1 MATPLPQDFREF
13 LKLCNDHR
21 LEYLLVGGYAV
32 CAHGYVRPTGD
43 LDIWIAIGPANA
55 AKAVETLRA
64 FGFGSAHPTPD
75 LLMQRGRIVRMGVQP
90 VRIEILN
97 DLSGVDFAA
106 CVASAVVVDFDGLKV
121 PVISRRDL
129 ITNKKAAGRF
139 KDLNDVQQ
147 LTAPDA
153 PT

>member
-1 MATPLPQDFREF
+1 MATRLPDDFREF
-13 LKLCNDHR
+13 LRLCNDHR

-32 CAHGYVRPTGD
+32 GAHGYSRPTGD
-43 LDIWIAIGPANA
+43 IDIWIAISRVNA
-55 AKAVETLRA
+55 AKGVEVLRA
-64 FGFGSAHPTPD
+64 FGFASAHPTPE
-75 LLMQRGRIVRMGVQP
+75 LLMERGKIVRMGIP
-90 VRIEILN
+90 PFRIEILN

-106 CVASAVVVDFDGLKV
+106 CVASAVAVDFDGLMV

-129 ITNKKAAGRF
+129 ITNKKAAGRL

-153 PT
+153 